1 MNLLPV
7 FQWFEESGLGVA
19 VRESVWAFAAIESIH
34 LLALAALGG
43 AVLLVDLRALN
54 IGMRHRSISE
64 LARELQPLVT
74 GSLIVLIVTGV
85 ALFASEGV
93 KCYYSTPFWV
103 KMWAL
108 LAATIYTYTIRR
120 RAVTSPNP
128 GGSTHALISVCS
140 IALWFVVA
148 ASGRWIGFSG

>member
-7 FQWFEESGLGVA
+7 FQWFEDSGLGKA
-19 VRESVWAFAAIESIH
+19 VRESVWAFAAIESVH
-34 LLALAALGG
+34 LLALAAMGG
-43 AVLLVDLRALN
+43 AILLVDFRALN

-64 LARELQPLVT
+64 LAREMQPLVT
-74 GSLIVLIVTGV
+74 LSLIVLIVTGV

-93 KCYYSTPFWV
+93 KCYYSTPFWI
-103 KMWAL
+103 KMSTL
-108 LAATIYTYTIRR
+108 LVATIYTYTIRR
-120 RAVTSPNP
+120 RSVMSPSP
-128 GGSTHALISVCS
+128 GGTQAFIAVGS

>member
-7 FQWFEESGLGVA
+7 FQWFEDSGLGRA
-19 VRESVWAFAAIESIH
+19 VRESVWAFAAIESVH

-64 LARELQPLVT
+64 LAREMQPLVT
-74 GSLIVLIVTGV
+74 LSLLVLIVTGI

-108 LAATIYTYTIRR
+108 MAAIAYTFTVRR
-120 RAVTSPNP
+120 RSVMSSSP
-128 GGSTHALISVCS
+128 GGTQAFIAVGS

>member
-1 MNLLPV
+1 MNMLPV

-19 VRESVWAFAAIESIH
+19 VRESVWAFAAIESVH
-34 LLALAALGG
+34 LLALAAMGG
-43 AVLLVDLRALN
+43 AVLLVDFRALN
-54 IGMRHRSISE
+54 IGMRHRSIAE
-64 LARELQPLVT
+64 LAREMQLLFTV
-74 GSLIVLIVTGV
+74 SLIVLIITGV

-120 RAVTSPNP
+120 RAVMSPNP
-128 GGSTHALISVCS
+128 GGGSNALISVGS

-148 ASGRWIGFSG
+148 AAGRWIGFSG

>member
-1 MNLLPV
+1 MNMLPV

-19 VRESVWAFAAIESIH
+19 VRESVWAFAAIESVH
-34 LLALAALGG
+34 LLALAAMGG
-43 AVLLVDLRALN
+43 AILLVDFRALN
-54 IGMRHRSISE
+54 LVMRHRSVSE
-64 LARELQPLVT
+64 LARETQALATV
-74 GSLIVLIVTGV
+74 SLLVLIVTGV
-85 ALFASEGV
+85 ALFASEAV

-108 LAATIYTYTIRR
+108 MAATIYTYTIRR
-120 RAVTSPNP
+120 RAVMSPGP
-128 GGSTHALISVCS
+128 GGGMQALVSVGS

>member
-1 MNLLPV
+1 MNMLPV
-7 FQWFEESGLGVA
+7 FQWFEESALGVA

-34 LLALAALGG
+34 LLALAAMGG
-43 AVLLVDLRALN
+43 AILLVDLRALN
-54 IGMRHRSISE
+54 LVMRHRSVSE
-64 LARELQPLVT
+64 LARETQTLVT

-103 KMWAL
+103 KMWTL
-108 LAATIYTYTIRR
+108 IAASLYTYTIRR
-120 RAVTSPNP
+120 RTVMSPGP
-128 GGSTHALISVCS
+128 GGGLQTMVSLGS

-148 ASGRWIGFSG
+148 AAGRWIGFSG